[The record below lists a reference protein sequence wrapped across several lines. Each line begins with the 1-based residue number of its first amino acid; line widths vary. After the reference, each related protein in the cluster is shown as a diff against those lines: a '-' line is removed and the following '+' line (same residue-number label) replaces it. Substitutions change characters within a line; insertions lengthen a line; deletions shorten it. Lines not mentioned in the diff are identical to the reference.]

1 MGGYAELLNI
11 NGYVLVLLE
20 YCLWFYLVYL
30 GRRFYNERTANLLL
44 IGGVI
49 VSSVLSYFIYYPASV
64 SSARAAWPFE
74 RWGLVWGVLL
84 FTYFVNSKELVK
96 PTRSKIA
103 LLLTACL
110 ILGIAYLKYKTVYF
124 WGEYL
129 LKIVLG
135 FAIITQ
141 LFTLSSKRSFGN
153 KASFFLG
160 GISYEVYL
168 SHGFIM
174 HVLDKNLPNLPSGVF
189 ILATVMITILY
200 SAIIHSIGKPIV
212 KKIRA

>member
-1 MGGYAELLNI
+1 MNI

-30 GRRFYNERTANLLL
+30 GRRFYNERIANALL

-49 VSSVLSYFIYYPASV
+49 VSSLLSYFLFYPNSD

-84 FTYFVNSKELVK
+84 FAYFLKCKDVAK
-96 PTRSKIA
+96 PTKSKLV
-103 LLLTACL
+103 LLGTLCL
-110 ILGIAYLKYKTVYF
+110 VLGVAYLKYKGVFF

-135 FAIITQ
+135 ITIITF
-141 LFTLSSKRSFGN
+141 LFTLSSKRTFGN

-160 GISYEVYL
+160 GISYEIYL
-168 SHGFIM
+168 SHGFVM
-174 HVLDKNLPNLPSGVF
+174 HVLDDVFPEMQSGAFV
-189 ILATVMITILY
+189 LSTVVLTIVY
-200 SAIIHSIGKPIV
+200 STIIHSIGKPIV
-212 KKIRA
+212 KMIRAK